1 MQTSI
6 AQDREIKNAHIAA
19 GDPCKDI
26 PKSHEAYPLI
36 PKKVVRVIINPCTHF
51 LNGCI
56 HDVESMNVDI
66 DRANYRNTGV
76 YLNKN
81 MSLRGTSKN
90 EALHSVMDKAL
101 YISNNMRALVYD
113 AKALWII
120 IHFNRRR
127 QKKMGKHTL
136 PLGVAPMEASD
147 CPPLVKSTKLKFG
160 FDYYYHVQQVMEQE
174 IDDAVLEKLDA
185 AVVQDIDDVAAADLV
200 PDYYSEEGVTDA
212 DTTAASAVDNT
223 SCAINEELK
232 IPDKIN
238 FDTLQ
243 DFAILLDDAAVDP
256 DYDDGDDMS
265 TNTCGSAG
273 GTLQDCAKL
282 AHKIGEANNFDMELL
297 YGGGDGS
304 LPSHDN
310 VKSRRNVALRKRQNQ
325 SASSAKPP
333 DFNEAMKKKWLEIWG
348 ATTNPSDG
356 RISTAKWVKEAM
368 IKYRVWM
375 FEQMVTAEEHG
386 QPPPLLFS
394 VSVDTVTKWVQRMKS
409 TIERPLTAGAFTESS
424 AQLGESFDS
433 YVATTDATANASSF
447 DEETAIGFATKAS
460 ELQLSTMGEGENIF
474 MPPKSD
480 VVSTIMPKPAK
491 KKIKEIDHQLIARR
505 ATAKRNMDEAEIQ
518 PDQKMKR
525 KRRCNV
531 CDKYYDFKF
540 RDVPHGRNNGFCP
553 LADDHAIYHD
563 KQAAKV
569 DARKA
574 IVKKYNQ
581 KKRRRKDVEK

>member
-1 MQTSI
+1 
-6 AQDREIKNAHIAA
+6 
-19 GDPCKDI
+19 
-26 PKSHEAYPLI
+26 
-36 PKKVVRVIINPCTHF
+36 
-51 LNGCI
+51 
-56 HDVESMNVDI
+56 
-66 DRANYRNTGV
+66 
-76 YLNKN
+76 
-81 MSLRGTSKN
+81 
-90 EALHSVMDKAL
+90 
-101 YISNNMRALVYD
+101 MRALVFD
-113 AKALWII
+113 AKAHWII
-120 IHFNRRR
+120 INFNRRR
-127 QKKMGKHTL
+127 LQKMGKQTL
-136 PLGVAPMEASD
+136 PLGVAPMECFE
-147 CPPLVKSTKLKFG
+147 CPPLVESTKLRFG

-174 IDDAVLEKLDA
+174 IDDAVLEQLDA

-212 DTTAASAVDNT
+212 DTTAASAVDSTN
-223 SCAINEELK
+223 CAINEEIK
-232 IPDKIN
+232 IPEKIN
-238 FDTLQ
+238 FNTLQ
-243 DFAILLDDAAVDP
+243 DIAILLDDAAVDP

-297 YGGGDGS
+297 YDGGDGS
-304 LPSHDN
+304 LPRHDVN
-310 VKSRRNVALRKRQNQ
+310 SRRNVGLRKRQNQ

-356 RISTAKWVKEAM
+356 RISTATWVKGAI

-375 FEQMVTAEEHG
+375 FEQMVTAEEDG
-386 QPPPLLFS
+386 QPAPQLFS
-394 VSVDTVTKWVQRMKS
+394 VSVDTVTKWVKRMKS
-409 TIERPLTAGAFTESS
+409 TIERPLTAGAFTEPS

-433 YVATTDATANASSF
+433 YVATTDANANASSF
-447 DEETAIGFATKAS
+447 EEETGIGFATKAS
-460 ELQLSTMGEGENIF
+460 ELQLSAPGDGVNIF

-491 KKIKEIDHQLIARR
+491 KKTKTIDHQLLARR

-518 PDQKMKR
+518 PDKKVSH

-531 CDKYYDFKF
+531 CDKYYDFNFKN
-540 RDVPHGRNNGFCP
+540 VPHGRNNGFCP

-569 DARKA
+569 VARKA
-574 IVKKYNQ
+574 IDKKYKQ
-581 KKRRRKDVEK
+581 KRRRKDVEK